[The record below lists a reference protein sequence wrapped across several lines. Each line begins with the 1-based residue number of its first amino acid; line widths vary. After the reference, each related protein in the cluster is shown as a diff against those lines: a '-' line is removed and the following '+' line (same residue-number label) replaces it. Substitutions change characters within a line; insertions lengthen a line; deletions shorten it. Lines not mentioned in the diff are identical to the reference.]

1 MINNRLIECVPNF
14 SEGRDMEKI
23 KQITDE
29 IESVEGV
36 MLLDVDPGRDTNR
49 TVVTFVGDPESV
61 CEAAFR
67 AVRKAAQVIDMS
79 KHTGA
84 HPRMGATDV
93 CPLVPVAGLTMEETA
108 GYARKLA
115 RRIGEELSLPV
126 YCYESAAFEE
136 KRRNLAN
143 VRAGE
148 YEGLRKKL
156 EDPAWKPDF
165 GPARFDA
172 GAGAVIVGAR
182 DFLVAFNINLNTT
195 STRRANAI
203 AFDVRERGRE
213 KREGNPITGKVVRDA
228 DGNPVMIPGTLK
240 AVKAIGWYIPEYG
253 FAQISMNLTNI
264 GVTPVHVAFDE
275 VCRKAE
281 ARGVRVTGS
290 ELVGLIPLKAMLDA
304 GRWFLHRQQRSA
316 GVSDEE
322 LIRTAVRS
330 MGLSELKPF
339 NPQEKIIEYILADKK
354 RKKLVDLSLASFV
367 WETSADSPAPGGGS
381 VAAAMGAMGAAL
393 GSMVANLSGHKR
405 GWDDRW
411 EEFAGWAERGAEM
424 QKRLLELVDE
434 DTEAYNGI
442 LKAFEMPKKSEEEK
456 AARAAAVEA
465 ATLHASLVPLT
476 VMKEAFKVFQLLQE
490 MTEKG
495 NPNSV
500 TDGAVGVLAVRAC
513 IRGAF
518 LNVKINV
525 KGLKDRS
532 KAEELIASAEE
543 IDDAAARLEEEII
556 DRVSGQLAI

>member
-1 MINNRLIECVPNF
+1 MTGNRIIECVPNF
-14 SEGRDMEKI
+14 SEGRDMGKI

-36 MLLDVDPGRDTNR
+36 ILLDVDPGRDTNR
-49 TVVTFVGDPESV
+49 TVVTFVGEPEAV

-79 KHTGA
+79 KHSGA
-84 HPRMGATDV
+84 HPRIGATDV
-93 CPLVPVAGLTMEETA
+93 CPLVPIAGVTMEETVE
-108 GYARKLA
+108 YARALA
-115 RRIGEELSLPV
+115 RRVGEELSLPV
-126 YCYESAAFEE
+126 YCYESAALEE

-143 VRAGE
+143 IRAGE
-148 YEGLRKKL
+148 YEGLKKKL
-156 EDPAWKPDF
+156 EDPSWKPDF

-172 GAGAVIVGAR
+172 GAGTVIVGAR

-195 STRRANAI
+195 SIRRANAI

-213 KREGNPITGKVVRDA
+213 KREGNPITGRVVRDEE
-228 DGNPVMIPGTLK
+228 GNPVMIPGSLK

-253 FAQISMNLTNI
+253 FAQISMNLINI
-264 GVTPVHVAFDE
+264 GITPVHMAFDE

-281 ARGVRVTGS
+281 ERGVRVTGS
-290 ELVGLIPLKAMLDA
+290 ELVGLIPLKSMLDA
-304 GRWFLHRQQRSA
+304 GRYFLHRQQRSA
-316 GVSDEE
+316 GVSDDE

-339 NPQEKIIEYILADKK
+339 NPEEKIIEYILKDKTK
-354 RKKLVDLSLASFV
+354 RRLVDLSLSAFA
-367 WETSADSPAPGGGS
+367 WETSSESPAPGGGS
-381 VAAAMGAMGAAL
+381 VSAAMGALGAAL
-393 GSMVANLSGHKR
+393 GTMVANLSSHKR
-405 GWDDRW
+405 GWDGRW
-411 EEFAGWAERGAEM
+411 EEFASWAERGVQM

-434 DTEAYNGI
+434 DTEAYNAI
-442 LKAFEMPKKSEEEK
+442 LDAFGLPKKSDEEK

-465 ATLHASLVPLT
+465 ATLQASLVPLT
-476 VMKEAFKVFQLLQE
+476 VMKEAFGVFDLLKE

-518 LNVKINV
+518 LNVRINV
-525 KGLKDRS
+525 KGLKDRA
-532 KAEELIASAEE
+532 KAEELVSEAQI
-543 IDDAAARLEEEII
+543 IDNDAARLEEEII
-556 DRVSGQLAI
+556 ARVSSQLEI

>member
-1 MINNRLIECVPNF
+1 MNSARLIECVPNF

-23 KQITDE
+23 RQITDE

-49 TVVTFVGDPESV
+49 TVVTFVGEPEAV

-67 AVRKAAQVIDMS
+67 AVRKAAHVIDMS

-84 HPRMGATDV
+84 HPRIGATDV
-93 CPLVPVAGLTMEETA
+93 CPLVPISGVTMEETA
-108 GYARKLA
+108 EYARGLA

-136 KRRNLAN
+136 KRKNLAN
-143 VRAGE
+143 IRAGE
-148 YEGLRKKL
+148 YEGLKKKL
-156 EDPAWKPDF
+156 EDPEWKPDF
-165 GPARFDA
+165 GSARFDA

-182 DFLVAFNINLNTT
+182 DFLVAFNVNLNTT
-195 STRRANAI
+195 SVRRANAI

-213 KREGNPITGKVVRDA
+213 KREGNPITGKVVKDA
-228 DGNPVMIPGTLK
+228 EGNPVMIPGSLK

-281 ARGVRVTGS
+281 DRGLRVTGS
-290 ELVGLIPLKAMLDA
+290 ELVGLIPLNAMLEA
-304 GRWFLHRQQRSA
+304 GRYFLHRQQRSA

-339 NPQEKIIEYILADKK
+339 NPEEKIIEYILRDKTK
-354 RKKLVDLSLASFV
+354 KKLIDLSLASFV

-381 VAAAMGAMGAAL
+381 VAATMGALGAAL
-393 GSMVANLSGHKR
+393 GTMVANLSGHKR

-411 EEFAGWAERGAEM
+411 EEFAAWAERGVTM

-442 LKAFEMPKKSEEEK
+442 LSAFELPKKTDEEK
-456 AARAAAVEA
+456 AARAAAVET
-465 ATLHASLVPLT
+465 ATLQASLVPLT
-476 VMKEAFKVFQLLQE
+476 VMKEGFKVFKLLRE

-525 KGLKDRS
+525 KGLKDRE
-532 KAEELIASAEE
+532 KAAELVAEAKL
-543 IDDAAARLEEEII
+543 IDDAAATLENEII
-556 DRVSGQLAI
+556 ERVSGQLAI